1 MDYIED
7 RHEYYNV
14 YISKCT
20 QCKHFNFDKLKCPA
34 YPNGIPVKYL
44 DGSQVHDKRESRPK
58 RGVRLPK
65 RIQLTSFRFC
75 ITPSHFFGYPF
86 P

>member
-14 YISKCT
+14 YISK
-20 QCKHFNFDKLKCPA
+20 FDKLKCPA

-44 DGSQVHDKRESRPK
+44 DGSQVHDKKESDQK
-58 RGVRLPK
+58 GEFVFLK
-65 RIQLTSFRFC
+65 ESN
-75 ITPSHFFGYPF
+75 
-86 P
+86 

>member
-1 MDYIED
+1 MHTFVIKLNRRMDYIED

-44 DGSQVHDKRESRPK
+44 DGSQVHDKRESDQK
-58 RGVRLPK
+58 GEFVFLK
-65 RIQLTSFRFC
+65 EFN
-75 ITPSHFFGYPF
+75 
-86 P
+86 